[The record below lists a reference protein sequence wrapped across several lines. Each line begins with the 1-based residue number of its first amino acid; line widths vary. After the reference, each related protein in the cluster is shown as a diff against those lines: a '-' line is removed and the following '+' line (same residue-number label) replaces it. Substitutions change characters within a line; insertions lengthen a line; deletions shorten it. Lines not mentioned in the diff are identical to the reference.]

1 MAKALAVIVAAG
13 RSSRMGEGPRKQFRL
28 LAGRPV
34 VVHTLDVFE
43 QSALI
48 EGLVLVVPPGD
59 EEWVRESIVARFG
72 FRKVLSVVGGGA
84 ERQDSVRTGLE
95 ALPACD
101 VVLIHDAVRPFI
113 DERLLSDLVTAALE
127 HGAAAPAVVPKDTV
141 REAGKE
147 DAAGPTL
154 PRDALRLIQTP
165 QAFRYRLIMEAHR
178 RAREAGFGGTDDTS
192 LVEHIGRPVVLIQ
205 GDYRNI
211 KLTTPDDFLFAQ
223 AMIGGPAMRTGIGYD
238 VHRLVPGRELILGGV
253 RIPFEL
259 GLLGHSDADVLTHA
273 IMDAL
278 LGASGQGDIG
288 RHFPDTDQAYAGA
301 SSLNLLAIVGKL
313 LRDLSFRIQNI
324 DAVVIAQAPR
334 LAPFLPQ
341 MQENIARALELSPDQ
356 VNLKATTTEGLGFTG
371 TGEGIAAQA
380 VALVQVV

>member
-34 VVHTLDVFE
+34 LAHTLDVFE
-43 QSALI
+43 QSALLG
-48 EGLVLVVPPGD
+48 GLVLVVPPGD
-59 EEWVRESIVARFG
+59 EQWVREEIVARYG
-72 FRKVLSVVGGGA
+72 CRKVLAVVGGGA
-84 ERQDSVRTGLE
+84 ERQDSVRVGLE
-95 ALPACD
+95 TLPACD
-101 VVLIHDAVRPFI
+101 VVLIHDAVRPFL
-113 DERLLSDLVTAALE
+113 DERLLADLIEAALE

-141 REAGKE
+141 REAGK
-147 DAAGPTL
+147 DDMAGPTL
-154 PRDALRLIQTP
+154 PRDGLRLMQTP

-178 RAREAGFGGTDDTS
+178 RARETGFVGTDDTS
-192 LVEHIGRPVVLIQ
+192 LVEHIGQPVVLVQ

-211 KLTTPDDFLFAQ
+211 KLTTPEDFLFAR
-223 AMIGGPAMRTGIGYD
+223 AMIGGSAMRTGIGYD

-253 RIPFEL
+253 PIPFER
-259 GLLGHSDADVLTHA
+259 GLLGHSDADVLIHA
-273 IMDAL
+273 VMDAL

-288 RHFPDTDQAYAGA
+288 RHFPDTDPSYAGA
-301 SSLNLLAIVGKL
+301 SSLELLAKVGTIL
-313 LRDLSFRIQNI
+313 HDLSFQIQNI

-334 LAPFLPQ
+334 LAPFLPR
-341 MQENIARALELSPDQ
+341 MRENIARALGLSPDQ

-380 VALVQVV
+380 VVLGLVV